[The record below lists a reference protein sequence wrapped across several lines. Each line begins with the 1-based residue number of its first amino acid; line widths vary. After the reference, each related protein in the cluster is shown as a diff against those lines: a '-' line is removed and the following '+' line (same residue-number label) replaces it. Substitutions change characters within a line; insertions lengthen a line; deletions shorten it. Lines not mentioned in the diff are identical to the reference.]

1 MILITG
7 GTGFIGSHTVAAL
20 GRTGV
25 RLRQLV
31 HRRPAAIDDCTGGL
45 ELVQGDLT
53 DPSSLVGLCTGVD
66 TVVHLAS
73 EAGNDEQICT
83 LVNVGGTRRLIDA
96 ARKAGVRRMI
106 YLSTAA
112 VYGDGGH
119 TGINEDEISPA
130 PVSPASRTRLSAE
143 RAVLAAGGVAL
154 RPMFV
159 YGPGDVWF
167 IPTLARIL
175 RRLPVSIDGGQA
187 RLSLVAVDDL
197 AAAIAALALGDWAPG
212 GHGVL
217 HAAHPE
223 PVTVAELVATLS
235 VRLGVPTPACDVPF
249 AQARE
254 LLDGDPRL
262 VRQLEL
268 IATDHFYAG
277 LRLWELTGVRPAGFA
292 QRFAGYA
299 DWYRAALNGG
309 RS

>member
-119 TGINEDEISPA
+119 TGINEDEIPPA

-143 RAVLAAGGVAL
+143 RAVLAPVRRVPRACPGAAGR
-154 RPMFV
+154 RPAAATRTERHR
-159 YGPGDVWF
+159 P
-167 IPTLARIL
+167 LL
-175 RRLPVSIDGGQA
+175 RR
-187 RLSLVAVDDL
+187 
-197 AAAIAALALGDWAPG
+197 IAAVGADRGTAP
-212 GHGVL
+212 
-217 HAAHPE
+217 
-223 PVTVAELVATLS
+223 
-235 VRLGVPTPACDVPF
+235 PASRSGSP
-249 AQARE
+249 
-254 LLDGDPRL
+254 
-262 VRQLEL
+262 
-268 IATDHFYAG
+268 
-277 LRLWELTGVRPAGFA
+277 
-292 QRFAGYA
+292 GYA
-299 DWYRAALNGG
+299 DWYRAELSGS
-309 RS
+309 RSWCSPRWPGSS